1 MMRADFLFA
10 LFVLSVFSVGS
21 ASAQAMRGTS
31 EALDAAVVVDGAIVG
46 LAEEGAIVQSLDEG
60 ESFEELWRPAASD
73 TLLSLAASG
82 QTVIAG
88 GGAGLLVRAENLTED
103 PEAWDEVSSGTILG
117 DVLGLAHDGSENWV
131 AVGEAGFSAGV
142 LLSSDEGATWAP
154 IANPPAHGLRAVE
167 WNASASEWVAA
178 GGDGFNGAVY
188 RSADG
193 ADWVQASIPFG
204 TPSLRD
210 LAVDEDGRIFAV
222 GESGAMLLSTD
233 GGETFVTVGEGKVSE
248 DLNVVVSSGADQW
261 VVAGTEAVVLSVSGG
276 TAGILFEPEPSKPAI
291 QSLVVM
297 ENGSV
302 ILLGRELIP
311 DDDEVEP
318 LRLRI
323 ERLPEG
329 EVRLL
334 LSYSWEDASYQLETS
349 DDLVQWSEVG
359 GVRGGVG
366 GQLVWEVAPT
376 GTAQFFRVVETSSE
390 DP

>member
-1 MMRADFLFA
+1 MRADFLFA
-10 LFVLSVFSVGS
+10 LFVLSVFSFGTP
-21 ASAQAMRGTS
+21 SAQAMRGIS
-31 EALDAAVVVDGAIVG
+31 EALEAAVVVDGAIVG
-46 LAEEGAIVQSLDEG
+46 LAEEGAIVRSVDEG

-73 TLLSLAASG
+73 TLLSMAASG

-88 GGAGLLVRAENLTED
+88 GGAGLLVRAENLAEN
-103 PEAWDEVSSGTILG
+103 PEGWDEVSSGSFLG
-117 DVLGLAHDGSENWV
+117 DVLGLAHDGGENWV
-131 AVGEAGFSAGV
+131 AVGDAGFSAGV
-142 LLSSDEGATWAP
+142 LLSFDEGATWAP
-154 IANPPAHGLRAVE
+154 VANPPPHGLHAVE

-193 ADWVQASIPFG
+193 ADWVESSVPFG

-233 GGETFVTVGEGKVSE
+233 GGETFATVGEGLVSE
-248 DLNVVVSSGADQW
+248 DLNTVVSSGADQW

-276 TAGILFEPEPSKPAI
+276 TAGILFEPDPSKPAI

-329 EVRLL
+329 ELRLL
-334 LSYSWEDASYQLETS
+334 LSHSREDASYQLETS

-366 GQLVWEVAPT
+366 DQLDWEVAPT
-376 GTAQFFRVVETSSE
+376 GTARFFRVVETSSE